1 MKIVKVVR
9 EKFFKVIL
17 KIVSN
22 LEINLNNVI
31 KEIFGITKI
40 AQCAKGRCV
49 MKIVKVVREKFF
61 TVILKIVSNL
71 EINLG
76 NVVMGIF
83 KVTNTP
89 KMGKGR
95 AVIMKNLMK
104 QNFVKSI
111 IASIMV

>member
-9 EKFFKVIL
+9 EKFFTVIL

-31 KEIFGITKI
+31 KGIFGITKI

-61 TVILKIVSNL
+61 TVIL
-71 EINLG
+71 
-76 NVVMGIF
+76 
-83 KVTNTP
+83 
-89 KMGKGR
+89 
-95 AVIMKNLMK
+95 
-104 QNFVKSI
+104 
-111 IASIMV
+111 